1 MKKNGT
7 DNRTKIID
15 GSFNQPGLL
24 SLRSEKDILKL
35 NNLEWSGQPYACYC
49 WNTTK
54 YWFESASRFVGI
66 KHAMSVMHNISFVD
80 LVFEII
86 RCLLVEILLT
96 FCLRLWQW
104 AKHLIFASK
113 FWCPGPVLLI
123 FFVRNLRIF
132 VINYCLP
139 LGSFYNL
146 V

>member
-24 SLRSEKDILKL
+24 SLRSEKNILKL

-66 KHAMSVMHNISFVD
+66 NLHIISPIFKYSRKSRMSLQTTNKTAFKMS
-80 LVFEII
+80 
-86 RCLLVEILLT
+86 
-96 FCLRLWQW
+96 
-104 AKHLIFASK
+104 
-113 FWCPGPVLLI
+113 
-123 FFVRNLRIF
+123 
-132 VINYCLP
+132 
-139 LGSFYNL
+139 NL
-146 V
+146 VTWFHERYGNGHFDLKMFLIMFLAGDTIIPPARHVRHA